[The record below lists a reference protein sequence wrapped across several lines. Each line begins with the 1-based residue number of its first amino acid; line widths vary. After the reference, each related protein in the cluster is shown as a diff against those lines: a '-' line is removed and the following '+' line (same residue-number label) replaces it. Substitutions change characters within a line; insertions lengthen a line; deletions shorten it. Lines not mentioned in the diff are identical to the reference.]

1 LLRSGGKALATCK
14 VGAENSFLSF
24 IYRLWRNN
32 MMFKRVVILLGL
44 VLMLTVPLQGQVLAQ
59 TIANANDGT
68 TLKQIIVFG
77 RHSIRSSTTGPA
89 QLEQYAVQAYPDF
102 EVGTGCLTPNGSTAE
117 NLLGAYYRQYLLQE
131 GLLTGNDGLD
141 AARSYF
147 RSNTIERSW
156 MTATAFGAGLIP
168 SLTVPVHSYPIN
180 YPVSQPDPVFDPILA
195 NVAKVDPN
203 AAAAQVQEIFYS
215 GAALESA
222 YSDEYSLLYSVLF
235 GTLPPPP
242 TGCPSPCGCTDPT
255 AQAITLNPST
265 TTPSPAVNPCTP
277 SIATPLY
284 TGGVINM
291 GGLQSVLSAADPFVM
306 QLADGLEVGWGQLT
320 PDQVSQLTRLV
331 SLQFDIEM
339 LSPYLNRVQS
349 SNAASHVLRTM
360 QQAILHRR
368 VPGAFGNAK
377 SRMVVVISSDAYVAG
392 LAGLFNAHWQLPGYQ
407 PDFCAPGG
415 ALVFE
420 LRQYN
425 RSKQYLVRVFY
436 TAQTFDQLRSLTP
449 LTLQNPPA
457 TMQLLIPGGSRSAT
471 NLDVKFRV
479 FQKLLRSAIGQR
491 YVEKPWKEDP
501 PGVLTGVSCPE

>member
-1 LLRSGGKALATCK
+1 
-14 VGAENSFLSF
+14 
-24 IYRLWRNN
+24 
-32 MMFKRVVILLGL
+32 MMFKHMVILLGL
-44 VLMLTVPLQGQVLAQ
+44 VLTLTVPLQGQVLAQ

-77 RHSIRSSTTGPA
+77 RHSIRSSTTSQGD
-89 QLEQYAVQAYPDF
+89 LEQYAVQLYPDF
-102 EVGTGCLTPNGSTAE
+102 GVATGCLTPNGSTAE

-131 GLLTGNDGLD
+131 GLLTGNDSLD

-156 MTATAFGAGLIP
+156 MTATAFGTGLIP
-168 SLTVPVHSYPIN
+168 SLTVPVHSYPIS

-203 AAAAQVQEIFYS
+203 IAAAQVQEIFNS
-215 GAALESA
+215 GAALKSA
-222 YSDEYSLLYSVLF
+222 YSDEYSLIRSVLF
-235 GTLPPPP
+235 DYPLETQPPPP
-242 TGCPSPCGCTDPT
+242 TPSDCPSPCGCTDPT

-265 TTPSPAVNPCTP
+265 TTPLPSVNPCTP
-277 SIATPLY
+277 SITTPLY

-320 PDQVSQLTRLV
+320 PDQVSQQTGLV

-339 LSPYLNRVQS
+339 RSPYLDKVQS

-360 QQAILHRR
+360 QQAILHRK

-392 LAGLFNAHWQLPGYQ
+392 LAGLLNAHWQLPGYQ

-471 NLDVKFRV
+471 NLDVQYGV
-479 FQKLLRSAIGQR
+479 FQKLLGNAIGQR

>member
-1 LLRSGGKALATCK
+1 
-14 VGAENSFLSF
+14 
-24 IYRLWRNN
+24 
-32 MMFKRVVILLGL
+32 MFKRMVIVLAL
-44 VLMLTVPLQGQVLAQ
+44 VLTLTVPLRVQVLAQ

-77 RHSIRSSTTGPA
+77 RHSIRSSTTSQN
-89 QLEQYAVQAYPDF
+89 QLEQYAVQLYPDF
-102 EVGTGCLTPNGSTAE
+102 GVGTGCLTPNGSTAE
-117 NLLGAYYRQYLLQE
+117 NLLGAYYRQYLLQA

-156 MTATAFGAGLIP
+156 MTATAFGTGLIP
-168 SLTVPVHSYPIN
+168 SLTVPVHSYPIS
-180 YPVSQPDPVFDPILA
+180 YPISQPDPVFDLILA

-203 AAAAQVQEIFYS
+203 IAATQVQEIFYS
-215 GAALESA
+215 GAALESV
-222 YSDEYSLLYSVLF
+222 YGDEYSLLYSVLF
-235 GTLPPPP
+235 GTQPAPP
-242 TGCPSPCGCTDPT
+242 TGCPSPSGCTDPT
-255 AQAITLNPST
+255 AQEITLNPST
-265 TTPSPAVNPCTP
+265 P
-277 SIATPLY
+277 SITTPLY

-306 QLADGLEVGWGQLT
+306 QLADNLEVGWDQLT

-331 SLQFDIEM
+331 NLQFDIEM
-339 LSPYLNRVQS
+339 RSPYLDKVQS

-360 QQAILHRR
+360 QQAILHRK

-392 LAGLFNAHWQLPGYQ
+392 LAGLLNAHWQLPGYQ

-471 NLDVKFRV
+471 NLDVQFGV
-479 FQKLLRSAIGQR
+479 FQKLLSSAIGQR